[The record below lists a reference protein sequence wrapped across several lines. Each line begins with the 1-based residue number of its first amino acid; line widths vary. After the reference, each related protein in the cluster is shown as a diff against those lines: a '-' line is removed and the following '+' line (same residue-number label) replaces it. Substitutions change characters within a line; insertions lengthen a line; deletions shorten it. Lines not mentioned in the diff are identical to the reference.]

1 MVVEVALLHQLEDYL
16 FKIGHELLF
25 RDHGVLFVVSRSM
38 AHEHWSQVVL
48 PKGRG
53 SDCEQKTILQED
65 LLRCLILHENCMQ
78 FVVEDG
84 QLLDVYFWSR
94 FVKYLISVIV
104 DENLLAFRQLR
115 KDVVFHLV

>member
-1 MVVEVALLHQLEDYL
+1 
-16 FKIGHELLF
+16 
-25 RDHGVLFVVSRSM
+25 
-38 AHEHWSQVVL
+38 
-48 PKGRG
+48 
-53 SDCEQKTILQED
+53 
-65 LLRCLILHENCMQ
+65 MQ

-115 KDVVFHLV
+115 KDVVFHLVQSNYKKFSFFVELKLLTFQSLD

>member
-1 MVVEVALLHQLEDYL
+1 
-16 FKIGHELLF
+16 
-25 RDHGVLFVVSRSM
+25 
-38 AHEHWSQVVL
+38 
-48 PKGRG
+48 
-53 SDCEQKTILQED
+53 
-65 LLRCLILHENCMQ
+65 MQ

-104 DENLLAFRQLR
+104 DENLLAFRQLS